1 MSDYLIEKGR
11 NANKK
16 VDLGVVGKMVDE
28 IYEMGVE
35 SILDLYKLGLRRI
48 TNRSDTRHAEYYC
61 CIICVFNNNLFK

>member
-16 VDLGVVGKMVDE
+16 VDLGVVGKMVD
-28 IYEMGVE
+28 EMGVE

-48 TNRSDTRHAEYYC
+48 TNRSDTRHAEYYS